1 MFGFS
6 APMGLLLLAA
16 AVLPFFFHGQAPIN
30 YSSLGL
36 LPPDPVSST
45 LDWLLKIITAGVFVA
60 TACGIAGL
68 HRAEERIERI
78 GQGAQMVMLID
89 SSGSMDRPF
98 VSGNEGRG
106 RAAVWGTYVSK
117 GQIARQLL
125 AEYVAQRE
133 RDMFAMFAF
142 SRNPIAVHPL
152 TEKQAVVQ
160 AAIAAG
166 SIERGLATTDL
177 GSGLIRAFE
186 FFEDKPFTGSR
197 IVMLLSDGAAT
208 LTVPIQDEIEYLM
221 KKHRVTL
228 YWIYLRDQNSPGLYT
243 EMDAARA
250 EDIAPE
256 QLVHKFFSELDLPYR
271 AFSAE
276 NPAAL
281 ENAIGEVDKLQNL
294 PIRYTDIIPKRDLSG
309 RCYAVALALL
319 LILFG
324 TKLGEVRQW

>member
-1 MFGFS
+1 M
-6 APMGLLLLAA
+6 ALLLLAA
-16 AVLPFFFHGQAPIN
+16 AVLPFFVHGQTPVT

-36 LPPDPVSST
+36 LPPDPLST
-45 LDWLLKIITAGVFVA
+45 ALDWLLKVITAGVFVA
-60 TACGIAGL
+60 IALGIAGL
-68 HRAEERIERI
+68 HRSEERIERI

-98 VSGNEGRG
+98 VSGNEGRS

-125 AEYVAQRE
+125 ARYVAQRE

-228 YWIYLRDQNSPGLYT
+228 YWIYLRDQASPGLYT
-243 EMDAARA
+243 EMNAVRA
-250 EDIAPE
+250 ENIAPE

-309 RCYAVALALL
+309 WCYAAALSLL
-319 LILFG
+319 LILCG
-324 TKLGEVRQW
+324 AKLGEVQRW